1 MPYWLLKYVPHLI
14 LTAGL
19 GLLAVYA
26 VHIFREQGREEIRSQ
41 VERLEAELRTER
53 ANRIRAEVASNAY
66 ASELAALARRPTRST
81 PVRLCREPAAVP
93 AGNTAEGTVGAA
105 PAAGS
110 DAGSAGANF
119 EQGPDIGPELRELA
133 AQCDAQNAK
142 LRALQRWATTI
153 P

>member
-1 MPYWLLKYVPHLI
+1 MPYWLLKYVPHLAVA
-14 LTAGL
+14 AGL

-26 VHIFREQGREEIRSQ
+26 VHTFREQGREEIRPQ

-66 ASELAALARRPTRST
+66 ASELAALARRPVRST

-93 AGNTAEGTVGAA
+93 ANNSAQGTAGAA

-142 LRALQRWATTI
+142 LRALQRWAT
-153 P
+153 PNP

>member
-1 MPYWLLKYVPHLI
+1 VPYWLLKYAPHLI

-26 VHIFREQGREEIRSQ
+26 VHTFREQGREEIRPQ

-66 ASELAALARRPTRST
+66 ASELAALARRPVRST

-93 AGNTAEGTVGAA
+93 AGNAAEGTAGAA

-110 DAGSAGANF
+110 DAGSAGTNF

-142 LRALQRWATTI
+142 LRALQQWAT
-153 P
+153 PRP

>member
-1 MPYWLLKYVPHLI
+1 MALA
-14 LTAGL
+14 AGL
-19 GLLAVYA
+19 GMLAIYA
-26 VHIFREQGREEIRSQ
+26 VHTFREQGREEIRPQ

-53 ANRIRAEVASNAY
+53 ANRIRAEVASTAY
-66 ASELAALARRPTRST
+66 ASELAALASRPARST

-93 AGNTAEGTVGAA
+93 AGSAAQGADGAA

-110 DAGSAGANF
+110 SARSAGANF
-119 EQGPDIGPELRELA
+119 EQGPDIGPDLRELA

-142 LRALQRWATTI
+142 LRALQKWAQPT

>member
-1 MPYWLLKYVPHLI
+1 VPYWLLKYVPHLAVA
-14 LTAGL
+14 AGL

-26 VHIFREQGREEIRSQ
+26 VHTFREQGREEIRPQ

-66 ASELAALARRPTRST
+66 ASELAALARRPVRST

-93 AGNTAEGTVGAA
+93 AGSAAEGTAGAA

-142 LRALQRWATTI
+142 LRALQRWAT
-153 P
+153 PNP

>member
-1 MPYWLLKYVPHLI
+1 MALA
-14 LTAGL
+14 AGL
-19 GLLAVYA
+19 GMLAIYA
-26 VHIFREQGREEIRSQ
+26 VHTFREQGREEIRPQ

-53 ANRIRAEVASNAY
+53 ANRLRAEVASNAY
-66 ASELAALARRPTRST
+66 ASELAALASRPARST

-93 AGNTAEGTVGAA
+93 ASSPAQGADGAA

-110 DAGSAGANF
+110 SAGSAGTNF

-142 LRALQRWATTI
+142 LRALQKWAQTT

>member
-1 MPYWLLKYVPHLI
+1 MPYWLLKYVPHLAVA
-14 LTAGL
+14 AGL

-26 VHIFREQGREEIRSQ
+26 VHTFREQGREEIRPQ
-41 VERLEAELRTER
+41 VERLEAELRAER

-66 ASELAALARRPTRST
+66 ASELAALARRPVRST

-93 AGNTAEGTVGAA
+93 ANNSAQGTAGAA

-142 LRALQRWATTI
+142 LRALQRWAT
-153 P
+153 PNP

>member
-1 MPYWLLKYVPHLI
+1 MPYWLLKYAPHMALA
-14 LTAGL
+14 AGL
-19 GLLAVYA
+19 GMLAIYA
-26 VHIFREQGREEIRSQ
+26 VHTFREQGREEIRPQ

-53 ANRIRAEVASNAY
+53 ANRIRAEVASTAY
-66 ASELAALARRPTRST
+66 ASELAALASRPARST

-93 AGNTAEGTVGAA
+93 ASSAAQRADGAA

-110 DAGSAGANF
+110 SAGSAGANF
-119 EQGPDIGPELRELA
+119 EPGPDIGPDLRELA

-142 LRALQRWATTI
+142 LRALQKWAQPT

>member
-1 MPYWLLKYVPHLI
+1 MALA
-14 LTAGL
+14 AGL
-19 GLLAVYA
+19 GMLAIYA
-26 VHIFREQGREEIRSQ
+26 VHTFREQGREEIRPQ

-53 ANRIRAEVASNAY
+53 ANRIRAEVASTAY
-66 ASELAALARRPTRST
+66 ASELAALASRPARST

-93 AGNTAEGTVGAA
+93 AGSPAQGVDGAA

-110 DAGSAGANF
+110 SAGSAGANF
-119 EQGPDIGPELRELA
+119 EQGPDIGPDLRELA

-142 LRALQRWATTI
+142 LRALQKWAQPT

>member
-1 MPYWLLKYVPHLI
+1 MPYWLLKYAPHLI

-26 VHIFREQGREEIRSQ
+26 VHTFREQGREEIRPQ

-53 ANRIRAEVASNAY
+53 ATRIRAEMASSAY
-66 ASELAALARRPTRST
+66 ASELAVLASRPVRST
-81 PVRLCREPAAVP
+81 PVRLCRQPAAVP
-93 AGNTAEGTVGAA
+93 ARSAPKRADGAA
-105 PAAGS
+105 PTAGS
-110 DAGSAGANF
+110 DAGSTGANL
-119 EQGPDIGPELRELA
+119 EQGPDIGPELRGLA

-142 LRALQRWATTI
+142 LRALQKWAQPT

>member
-1 MPYWLLKYVPHLI
+1 VPYWLLKYAPHLI

-26 VHIFREQGREEIRSQ
+26 VHTFREQGREEIRPQ
-41 VERLEAELRTER
+41 VERLEAELRAER

-66 ASELAALARRPTRST
+66 ASELAALARRPTRT
-81 PVRLCREPAAVP
+81 VPVRLCREPAAVP
-93 AGNTAEGTVGAA
+93 AGNAAEGTVGAYS
-105 PAAGS
+105 AAGS
-110 DAGSAGANF
+110 DAGSAGTNF
-119 EQGPDIGPELRELA
+119 EQGPDIGPELRELV
-133 AQCDAQNAK
+133 AQCDVQNAR

>member
-1 MPYWLLKYVPHLI
+1 MPYWLLKYAPHLI

-26 VHIFREQGREEIRSQ
+26 AHTFREQGREEIRPQ

-53 ANRIRAEVASNAY
+53 ANRIRAEMASSAY
-66 ASELAALARRPTRST
+66 ASELASLARRPVRNT

-93 AGNTAEGTVGAA
+93 AGSAAQGADGAA
-105 PAAGS
+105 STTGS
-110 DAGSAGANF
+110 SAGSAGTDI

-133 AQCDAQNAK
+133 SQCDAQNAK
-142 LRALQRWATTI
+142 LRALQKWAQPT

>member
-1 MPYWLLKYVPHLI
+1 MPYWLLKYVPHLAVA
-14 LTAGL
+14 AGL

-26 VHIFREQGREEIRSQ
+26 VHTFREQGREEIRPQ

-66 ASELAALARRPTRST
+66 ASELAALARRPARNT

-93 AGNTAEGTVGAA
+93 AGNAAEGTVGTA

-110 DAGSAGANF
+110 DAGSAGTNF